1 MIDHEKENIQIYFQ
15 FKANIRL
22 MVDKPVY
29 LKDVIDIYCPFNIE
43 KSISETIVIPA
54 AQNEI
59 YAITALEIIRLIKN
73 RVNVSS
79 INLVG
84 ADKALIYFE
93 GQNRK
98 NTVWKWPKLFLT
110 TFLLLIGS
118 GLAIMYFHADV
129 NMHKVHSV
137 LYYMITGQ
145 NNSRPLLISIPYSIG
160 IGMGIMVFFDV
171 FHIGRK
177 KNKPGPLELEVYRY
191 KKDINSYLIDKKKQ
205 SGSQ

>member
-1 MIDHEKENIQIYFQ
+1 MEKIIT
-15 FKANIRL
+15 
-22 MVDKPVY
+22 
-29 LKDVIDIYCPFNIE
+29 
-43 KSISETIVIPA
+43 ETIVIPA

-59 YAITALEIIRLIKN
+59 HTITALEIIRLINN
-73 RVNVSS
+73 RVNVPN
-79 INLVG
+79 INLIG
-84 ADKALIYFE
+84 ADKVIINFE
-93 GQNRK
+93 DRNRK
-98 NTVWKWPKLFLT
+98 NTVWKWPKLLLT

-129 NMHKVHSV
+129 NMHKVHGV
-137 LYYMITGQ
+137 LYYMITGH

-191 KKDINSYLIDKKKQ
+191 EKDINSYLIDEKQQ
-205 SGSQ
+205 SGAQ